1 MEWVREAVLGTWLES
16 LARFVWKR
24 VLRRKS
30 QNDVYDALTAAI
42 MQRALRPESNC
53 IDVGSHG
60 GVILDE
66 MLRLAP
72 DGSHLAFEPLPHLAA
87 ARRRKYAGRGNVTV
101 HELALSNAAG
111 EVTFHANFTHPA
123 MSGLERRD
131 DTGDSDRVERLQ
143 VRTER
148 LDALVMPDRRVD
160 LIKIDVEGAESLVL
174 EGAREC
180 LTRDRPIVVFEH
192 GEPSRVSYGAGPE
205 RVFDL
210 LAECGLA
217 VSLLDEYLNGGAPL
231 SRAGLTEQVDRGL
244 NFYFVA
250 HPARNAAN
258 FSTRNRDISS
268 ANAPTSNR
276 SA

>member
-1 MEWVREAVLGTWLES
+1 MSASIERVRDAVLGTWLES
-16 LARFVWKR
+16 PARFVWKR

-30 QNDVYDALTAAI
+30 QNDVYDELTAAI
-42 MQRALRPESNC
+42 MQRVLQPVSNC

-72 DGSHLAFEPLPHLAA
+72 QGSHLAFEPLPHLAA
-87 ARRRKYAGRGNVTV
+87 ELRRKYAGHANVAV
-101 HELALSNAAG
+101 HELALSNAPG
-111 EVTFHANFTHPA
+111 EVTFHANWTHPA

-131 DTGDSDRVERLQ
+131 DTGASDRVERLR

-148 LDALVMPDRRVD
+148 LDALVGPDRRVD

-180 LTRDRPIVVFEH
+180 LMRDRPIVVFEH
-192 GEPSRVSYGAGPE
+192 GEPSRASYGAGPE

-210 LAECGLA
+210 LAECGLT
-217 VSLLDEYLNGGAPL
+217 VSLLDQFLNGGAPL
-231 SRAGLTEQVDRGL
+231 TRDGLREQVDRGL

-250 HPARNAAN
+250 HPPRNAASRSN
-258 FSTRNRDISS
+258 RNRDI
-268 ANAPTSNR
+268 
-276 SA
+276 